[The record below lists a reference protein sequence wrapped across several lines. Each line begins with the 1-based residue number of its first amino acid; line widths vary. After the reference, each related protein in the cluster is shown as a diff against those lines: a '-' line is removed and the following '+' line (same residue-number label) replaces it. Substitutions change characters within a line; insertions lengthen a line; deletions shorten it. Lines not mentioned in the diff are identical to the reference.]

1 MLAAAEELGGRFGKM
16 TLVDT
21 LRGGRTPTI
30 ERFGLESYRRFG
42 ELRDMDR
49 AELARIADALVDD
62 HLLEVSATLKPTIRI
77 TPTGRNAIRHLSIER
92 FTPGWREPETSQNPD
107 LLKQLRATRDRIGSV
122 RGVGARALGGGALWW
137 SS

>member
-77 TPTGRNAIRHLSIER
+77 TPSSSPGT
-92 FTPGWREPETSQNPD
+92 TP
-107 LLKQLRATRDRIGSV
+107 ATNSLPTEVSV
-122 RGVGARALGGGALWW
+122 AAE
-137 SS
+137 